1 MLAVLF
7 SLASLAAASQ
17 EIRRSGVPVFE
28 ERKSP
33 ALAVV
38 FEDKES
44 PGLLTSCSKARRAYA
59 SQPPNQGPPPRD
71 ARPATVSGAA
81 VIRGRVLAADTGKPL
96 RRARIT
102 LSGPELG
109 REGRSTSTSLDGR
122 YEIPDLPAGRYII
135 RVTRSGYLPLLYGQ
149 RRPLEPAKPLQLL
162 DRQALDRIDFTLPR
176 ASVIS
181 GQITDELGDPVSDV
195 QVFAM
200 RSTYYQ
206 GRRRMVPAGPPARTD
221 ESGEYRLTGLS
232 PGAFYVMATLRET
245 WTVTEN
251 GVERTMGYAPTY
263 APGTASLTDAR
274 RVTVA
279 VGQVVTNTSFPL
291 MPGAAASLSGTTA
304 DSLGGP
310 LVNRNI
316 MLMQELTGP
325 SGGVMMMGGN
335 ATTAA
340 DGSFTIKSVPPGTYR
355 LVAQVTRDTQTSRG
369 TVLELATQLVTLDGA
384 DINNISL
391 TTSMGWSIAGAVV
404 TDTGAPPDTPPGRF
418 GVAARLVNPDNG
430 AGPGGAPPPPPPPSA
445 GGSGAIP
452 DSGRVREDW
461 SFSVVSVFGAARL
474 RAIAPDGWTVKA
486 ILHDGRDLADTP
498 IEMKS
503 GETMTDVQVV
513 VSKRVTSL
521 SGQLLDDKGGPLVD
535 GTVIVFADDATKW
548 IDDSRW
554 VRAVRPD
561 QQGRYQIQGLPAGE
575 YLAVA
580 VDYVEEGSWNDA
592 EYLESI
598 RRHGQR
604 VTLGDAESRSLTLKP
619 VTP

>member
-1 MLAVLF
+1 
-7 SLASLAAASQ
+7 
-17 EIRRSGVPVFE
+17 
-28 ERKSP
+28 
-33 ALAVV
+33 
-38 FEDKES
+38 
-44 PGLLTSCSKARRAYA
+44 
-59 SQPPNQGPPPRD
+59 
-71 ARPATVSGAA
+71 
-81 VIRGRVLAADTGKPL
+81 
-96 RRARIT
+96 
-102 LSGPELG
+102 
-109 REGRSTSTSLDGR
+109 
-122 YEIPDLPAGRYII
+122 
-135 RVTRSGYLPLLYGQ
+135 
-149 RRPLEPAKPLQLL
+149 
-162 DRQALDRIDFTLPR
+162 
-176 ASVIS
+176 
-181 GQITDELGDPVSDV
+181 
-195 QVFAM
+195 
-200 RSTYYQ
+200 
-206 GRRRMVPAGPPARTD
+206 
-221 ESGEYRLTGLS
+221 
-232 PGAFYVMATLRET
+232 
-245 WTVTEN
+245 
-251 GVERTMGYAPTY
+251 
-263 APGTASLTDAR
+263 
-274 RVTVA
+274 
-279 VGQVVTNTSFPL
+279 
-291 MPGAAASLSGTTA
+291 
-304 DSLGGP
+304 
-310 LVNRNI
+310 
-316 MLMQELTGP
+316 
-325 SGGVMMMGGN
+325 
-335 ATTAA
+335 
-340 DGSFTIKSVPPGTYR
+340 
-355 LVAQVTRDTQTSRG
+355 VAQVTRDTQTSRG

-430 AGPGGAPPPPPPPSA
+430 AGPGGAPPPPPPPGA

-561 QQGRYQIQGLPAGE
+561 QQGRYQMQGLPAGE